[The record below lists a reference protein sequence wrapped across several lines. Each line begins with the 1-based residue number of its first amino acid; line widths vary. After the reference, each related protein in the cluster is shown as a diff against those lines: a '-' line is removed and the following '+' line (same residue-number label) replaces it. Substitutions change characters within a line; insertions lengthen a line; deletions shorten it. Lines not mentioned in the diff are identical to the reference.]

1 VISWLTIKLAEVRQL
16 IQAGLVVAAVLFI
29 AHVWWKS
36 KALIPTLGAI
46 LLAGAVLWATANV
59 QWFED
64 EIGKEMHSIGP
75 PAVVIRLPP
84 PMR

>member
-1 VISWLTIKLAEVRQL
+1 MTVKLAEIRQL
-16 IQAGLVVAAVLFI
+16 VQAGLVVAAVLFI

-46 LLAGAVLWATANV
+46 LLAAAVLWATANV

-64 EIGKEMHSIGP
+64 EIGKEMHSVGP
-75 PAVVIRLPP
+75 PVVVIRVPP
-84 PMR
+84 SLR

>member
-1 VISWLTIKLAEVRQL
+1 LISWMTVKLAEIRQL
-16 IQAGLVVAAVLFI
+16 VQAGLVVAAVLFI

-46 LLAGAVLWATANV
+46 LLAAAVLWATANV

-64 EIGKEMHSIGP
+64 EIGKEMHSVGP
-75 PAVVIRLPP
+75 PAVVLHLSPTLR
-84 PMR
+84 